1 MTDQTPIGR
10 FRGIW
15 QPALALACLLVVTG
29 VIVACSSGG
38 GVTSASSA
46 VVNVRLSDPA
56 TCEAPNGPF
65 SNVWVTITDVQVNTN
80 ASAGPNDSS
89 WVDLT
94 PNLASAPKQV
104 DLLSQANNQCFL
116 ASLGDNLQLQAGSY
130 QQIRVIL
137 ADNSAASMASSNPCS
152 TAGSA
157 NCVVTSNGT
166 FPLLLSSEDKTGIKI
181 PSGQLAGG
189 AFTIAAGQ
197 TKDLDIDFNT
207 CASIVQE
214 GNGGY
219 RLKPVLHAGEVSLQS
234 NTLNGTVLDA
244 ATGQP
249 VAGNVFVSLEQP
261 VTVNNVTVDRVVMQ
275 TQAAV
280 DGTFVFCPLPTGTYD
295 VVVVGMRSADGTLYQ
310 PSIVTA
316 VATGATT
323 GNINLYAPAASSPNA
338 GANSVANLQGVL
350 TTTTAA
356 ASVPLSVLETVGTTT
371 YTIPQ
376 QPPSNAVAP
385 YLPYYQSTLLVT
397 TSATA
402 TPACPTGTD
411 CFNYS
416 LPVSSGGPYIG
427 AWAAGGASLQPASA
441 TTALGIYSVDGTATT
456 CTPSPTEANSGA
468 AIQLVTPPFTTVPM
482 TQNIAFTGCQ

>member
-1 MTDQTPIGR
+1 MTDRTSIGP

-38 GVTSASSA
+38 GVTSASTA

-116 ASLGDNLQLQAGSY
+116 ASLGDNLQLQAGTY

-137 ADNSAASMASSNPCS
+137 ADNTTGLS
-152 TAGSA
+152 TNNCGSGGPA
-157 NCVVTSNGT
+157 NCVVTSSGVS
-166 FPLLLSSEDKTGIKI
+166 PLQLASEDKTGIKI
-181 PSGQLAGG
+181 PSGQIAGG
-189 AFTIAAGQ
+189 EFTIAAGQ

-207 CASIVQE
+207 CASIVQT

-219 RLKPVLHAGEVSLQS
+219 ILKPVLHAGEVSLQS

-244 ATGQP
+244 STGQP
-249 VAGNVFVSLEQP
+249 VAGNVFVALEQP
-261 VTVNNVTVDRVVMQ
+261 VTTNNVTVDRVVMQ
-275 TQAAV
+275 TQAAA
-280 DGTFVFCPLPTGTYD
+280 DGTFVFCPLPSGTYD
-295 VVVVGMRSADGTLYQ
+295 VVVVGVRSADGTLYS

-323 GNINLYAPAASSPNA
+323 GNINLYAPAANSPYV
-338 GANSVANLQGVL
+338 GANSAANLQGVL
-350 TTTTAA
+350 TTATAA
-356 ASVPLSVLETVGTTT
+356 ANVPLSVLETVGTTT

-376 QPPSNAVAP
+376 QPASNAVAP
-385 YLPYYQSTLLVT
+385 YTPNYESTLMVA
-397 TSATA
+397 TSTTA
-402 TPACPTGTD
+402 TPACPSGTN

-427 AWAAGGASLQPASA
+427 AWAAGGASLQPAST
-441 TTALGIYSVDGTATT
+441 TTALGIYSVDGTTTT
-456 CTPSPTEANSGA
+456 CTPSPTEANSGTA
-468 AIQLVTPPFTTVPM
+468 VQLATPPFTAVPM